1 MKEFQLLLLLCLC
14 GLNNSIAQPDKSQK
28 LNLEGLSRAEIRQ
41 IFLNSQ
47 SGTDLYNLAEKSKS
61 TNRSGIILLSV
72 GGLFAIGGIYSALA
86 VKNSK
91 NLEERIFIP
100 LASITSFS
108 LSLAFLIS
116 GEIKRKKSKDYLK
129 EAIELYKRK

>member
-1 MKEFQLLLLLCLC
+1 MKELQLLLLLFLC
-14 GLNNSIAQPDKSQK
+14 GLNTSIAQPDKNEK

-41 IFLNSQ
+41 LFLKSQ
-47 SGTDLYNLAEKSKS
+47 PGTDVYTLAEKSKS
-61 TNRSGIILLSV
+61 MNRSAITLLSL
-72 GGLFAIGGIYSALA
+72 GGLFAIGGISSALA
-86 VKNSK
+86 IKNSTS
-91 NLEERIFIP
+91 LEERIFLP

-116 GEIKRKKSKDYLK
+116 GEIKRKKSNDNLK